1 MKYIAGVATLGV
13 ANMISNAFTSVFSV
27 PLTVPMM
34 AAAGAM
40 LSFAYDDDAST
51 KTKRT
56 KKQVVFLVVA
66 NTVITTAAVAVLPE
80 MLGWNWYSTKLQG
93 SVALL
98 MAASARFVIPLAIKT
113 LPEIV
118 RKWFK
123 VGEYRV
129 SDKTEEQSDET

>member
-40 LSFAYDDDAST
+40 LSFAYDDDNST
-51 KTKRT
+51 KTKLT
-56 KKQVVFLVVA
+56 KKRAMFLVIA
-66 NTVITTAAVAVLPE
+66 STVITTAAVAVFPE
-80 MLGWNWYSTKLQG
+80 MLGWNWYSAKLQG

>member
-1 MKYIAGVATLGV
+1 M
-13 ANMISNAFTSVFSV
+13 
-27 PLTVPMM
+27 
-34 AAAGAM
+34 
-40 LSFAYDDDAST
+40 
-51 KTKRT
+51 
-56 KKQVVFLVVA
+56 FLVIA
-66 NTVITTAAVAVLPE
+66 STVITTAAVAVFPE
-80 MLGWNWYSTKLQG
+80 MLGWNWYSAKLQG